1 MYPSQLLT
9 TLSLFTLPLTIL
21 SAPAPV
27 PAAQLELPKG
37 PAVYYI
43 QNTKSTSRGG
53 RLILLETSG
62 HWIVKDFTI
71 TVKGDTPGAVERR
84 CTGTLTWEGSDE
96 DLAKQQTAM
105 LNCAEDPQVKV
116 GVTTS
121 AGLSAAE
128 TYSVQDRD
136 FPVATTPIQPNCDD
150 DNGVVRDTYT
160 CVFSEYKALDWGGRI
175 QGAKIVRYR

>member
-1 MYPSQLLT
+1 M
-9 TLSLFTLPLTIL
+9 
-21 SAPAPV
+21 
-27 PAAQLELPKG
+27 
-37 PAVYYI
+37 
-43 QNTKSTSRGG
+43 
-53 RLILLETSG
+53 
-62 HWIVKDFTI
+62 KDFTI

-128 TYSVQDRD
+128 TYSVQDRCVLFSVHFR
-136 FPVATTPIQPNCDD
+136 FPSLLILTFFFIS
-150 DNGVVRDTYT
+150 R
-160 CVFSEYKALDWGGRI
+160 
-175 QGAKIVRYR
+175 

>member
-1 MYPSQLLT
+1 MYPPHLLT

-27 PAAQLELPKG
+27 PTAQLELPKLPKG

-43 QNTKSTSRGG
+43 HDTQSTSRGG
-53 RLILLETSG
+53 RLISSETSG

-71 TVKGDTPGAVERR
+71 TVKGDTPSAAERR

-96 DLAKQQTAM
+96 ELAKQQTAM
-105 LNCAEDPQVKV
+105 LNCTEDPQVKV

-121 AGLSAAE
+121 AGLSVAE
-128 TYSVQDRD
+128 TYSVQDR
-136 FPVATTPIQPNCDD
+136 
-150 DNGVVRDTYT
+150 
-160 CVFSEYKALDWGGRI
+160 
-175 QGAKIVRYR
+175 